1 MILADKIIELRKRAG
16 MSQEELAE
24 KLGVSRQSVSKWEGA
39 QSTPDLN
46 RVLQLSEIFGVSTD
60 TLLKDTEEIPA
71 AGSDVSQGA
80 SVETEPPLRRVSM
93 EEANEFLEENRQRSM
108 RTSLGVA
115 LCILSVVPMLLFEG
129 FAPFEK
135 SDEIIGLPLLFIII
149 AAAVGLFIISGMRM
163 KPYEYLEKQGIDTE
177 YGVSGMAVE
186 KMNKY
191 MSRHNTLLISGIMLL
206 IVSFVPIILTD
217 ALFPMSE
224 QINGAGLALFFALVA
239 LGVGM
244 IVHTSIRMGG
254 YKKLLEMGDFS
265 REKKLNTQKGDPAVM
280 IFWCIIIAIYLGW
293 SFMTNDWHK
302 TWIVFVI
309 AAVLT
314 PVVRMISSNI
324 SKR

>member
-186 KMNKY
+186 KMKKY